1 TMKSLRK
8 TVWMAGGLLLAA
20 CATRLDAQSTGQ
32 GVPPATQEQGAPA
45 PAQQGGPATIR
56 IPVNQVIVPV
66 TVKDRSGRLVP
77 DLRRDEFRVFEDNVE
92 QKIASFIAEPIA
104 ISMVVLIDNDLNSR
118 DAKQVEES
126 LRAIVAGLSLNDEAW
141 VCRFDQRFHPGK
153 GFLSDQD
160 RLLIEL

>member
-1 TMKSLRK
+1 MKFGLETMKSLRK
-8 TVWMAGGLLLAA
+8 TVWLAGALLLSA
-20 CATRLDAQSTGQ
+20 RSDYLGAQSTGQ
-32 GVPPATQEQGAPA
+32 GTPPATREQGTPV
-45 PAQQGGPATIR
+45 PSQQGGPATIR

-66 TVKDRSGRLVP
+66 TVKDGAGRLVP

-141 VCRFDQRFHPGK
+141 VCRFDQRFQPGK
-153 GFLSDQD
+153 GILSDQ
-160 RLLIEL
+160 